1 MNRIFATKAG
11 SNVYRLRI
19 PWRPFS
25 NDAAPLLS
33 SQNAGNPEKG
43 SEAKQYDIAIVG
55 GGMVG
60 LALACSLASR
70 PLTRHLNVAIID
82 TNPALGR
89 KHFIKKEDLPDPRV
103 STITPATISFFKGN
117 KQTVLD
123 NFNPY
128 IVVTILGKSR
138 NSLTVVAYI
147 ADIGAWQFV
156 EQHRHAYFDKMQV
169 WDYTGLSYAKY
180 NARDADKE
188 VLGCVVEN
196 KVLLSSLLSRVQETD
211 LPKKIYPSRL
221 NSMSILPNSSS
232 SEVDSTL
239 SMTALFTHGR
249 LAKLE
254 LEDGH
259 SLYAKLVVIEL
270 APVGADGGKSRVRE
284 LAGFRTTG
292 WNYSQN
298 AIICT
303 VEHDVENHCAW
314 QRFLPSGPLALLPIG
329 DKFSNIVW
337 TMSPKESSEFKSI
350 TEDNFLKA
358 VNHALDYGY
367 GPHPTPSILGS
378 SDLFSWLKGGIS
390 KSAND
395 CFEIPPKVVKLASE
409 RMAFPL
415 SLRHANDYASKR
427 VALIGDAAHTVHPLA
442 GQGVNLGFG
451 DASTLSSIISEGIA
465 VGTDIGEVSL
475 LKKYEAD
482 RKPANVM
489 MMAVLDGFQK
499 AYSVDFGPL
508 NILRAAAFHGAH
520 HISPL
525 KKSIISYASG
535 EMRLPLFA

>member
-1 MNRIFATKAG
+1 MNRILATKAG

-25 NDAAPLLS
+25 NDAARVIS
-33 SQNAGNPEKG
+33 SPIAGNPEKG
-43 SEAKQYDIAIVG
+43 SEAQQYDIAIVG

-60 LALACSLASR
+60 LALACSLASM
-70 PLTRHLNVAIID
+70 PLTKHLNAVIVD
-82 TNPALGR
+82 SNPALGG
-89 KHFIKKEDLPDPRV
+89 KHFIMKDDLPDPRV
-103 STITPATISFFKGN
+103 STITPSTISFLK
-117 KQTVLD
+117 V
-123 NFNPY
+123 
-128 IVVTILGKSR
+128 I
-138 NSLTVVAYI
+138 AYI
-147 ADIGAWQFV
+147 ADIGAWRFV

-196 KVLLSSLLSRVQETD
+196 KVLLSSLLSHVQNTD
-211 LPKKIYPSRL
+211 LLKKIYPSRL
-221 NSMSILPNSSS
+221 TSMSILPNSSS
-232 SEVDSTL
+232 LEVNSTL
-239 SMTALFTHGR
+239 SMTELFTHGR

-254 LEDGH
+254 LEDGN
-259 SLYAKLVVIEL
+259 SLYAKLV
-270 APVGADGGKSRVRE
+270 VGADGGKSRVRE
-284 LAGFRTTG
+284 LAGIRTTG

-303 VEHDVENHCAW
+303 VEHGVENHCAW

-337 TMSPKESSEFKSI
+337 TMTPKESSDFKSM
-350 TEDNFLKA
+350 TEDDFLKA

-367 GPHPTPSILGS
+367 GPHPTSSILGS
-378 SDLFSWLKGGIS
+378 SDLFSWLKGGLS
-390 KSAND
+390 SSAHN
-395 CFEIPPKVVKLASE
+395 CFEVPPKVVKLASE
-409 RMAFPL
+409 RMVFPL
-415 SLRHANDYASKR
+415 SLRHANDYVSKR

-451 DASTLSSIISEGIA
+451 DASSLSSVISEGIA
-465 VGTDIGEVSL
+465 VGTDVGEVSL

-489 MMAVLDGFQK
+489 MMAVLDGIQK

-525 KKSIISYASG
+525 KKSIISYALG
-535 EMRLPLFA
+535 ELRLPLFA